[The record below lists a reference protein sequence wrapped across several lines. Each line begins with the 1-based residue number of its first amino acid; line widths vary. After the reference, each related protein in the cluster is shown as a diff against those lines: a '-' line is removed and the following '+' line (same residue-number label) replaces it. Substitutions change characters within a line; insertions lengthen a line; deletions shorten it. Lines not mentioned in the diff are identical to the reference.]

1 MSDRDLLLQP
11 KEPEE
16 FKKPGKVV
24 AMCPVCNKKLRKGD
38 KMFLMV
44 RLLALSGEDPMPI
57 KPVVLCMGCG
67 VFYFAPIELETIKQN
82 IEKGENKMITLQ

>member
-1 MSDRDLLLQP
+1 
-11 KEPEE
+11 
-16 FKKPGKVV
+16 
-24 AMCPVCNKKLRKGD
+24 
-38 KMFLMV
+38 MV

-82 IEKGENKMITLQ
+82 IEKGENKIITLQ